1 MKLMIKDIKPNE
13 IITSIFAI
21 FKDFYGGGGGNRT
34 RVRRCYF

>member
-1 MKLMIKDIKPNE
+1 LEEKLL
-13 IITSIFAI
+13 I